1 MSSEAKSVS
10 WLLITLLQKR
20 KLSWPTLSLIE
31 STITDYA
38 RASRYSSHAK
48 KNWSDDQWMAFLEEG
63 EQLRD
68 ECAASIES
76 FYEDSDVG
84 ALNAALDGIR
94 HRLTAMDVAIS
105 GDTYPPL
112 PVGMPAPPEAGSV
125 AWLLRMFPGWG
136 PPHPTT
142 RLIMIAAADADG
154 KVFALVKGQTKSR
167 SGDRV
172 QAYDRIYEACEAGIA
187 AFLNNSDRAA
197 LNASLEEIRDRL
209 TAMMNLS

>member
-1 MSSEAKSVS
+1 M
-10 WLLITLLQKR
+10 LQKR
-20 KLSWPTLSLIE
+20 KLPWPTLSLIE

-48 KNWSDDQWMAFLEEG
+48 KNWSDEQWMAFLEEG
-63 EQLRD
+63 EQLHD
-68 ECAASIES
+68 ACAASIES

-105 GDTYPPL
+105 GDTYPSP
-112 PVGMPAPPEAGSV
+112 PVEMPPPPEAGSV
-125 AWLLRMFPGWG
+125 AWLLRMFHGWG

-167 SGDRV
+167 SDDRV
-172 QAYDRIYEACEAGIA
+172 QTYERIYEACEAGIA
-187 AFLNNSDRAA
+187 AFLDNSDRAA
-197 LNASLEEIRDRL
+197 LNAGLEDIRDRL
-209 TAMMNLS
+209 TAMSLS